1 MTAPSPF
8 RQSRTNRPMPIR
20 ETAMKLTRRNALL
33 TLGST
38 LAVPY
43 VRPSWAQAGTVNV
56 YNWSDYIGETTI
68 ADFEAETGIGVVY
81 DLYASSEE
89 MQAKMLA
96 GSTGYD
102 VVVMAGIS
110 LPSFVQAG
118 VYQKLDRARLT
129 GWSNLD
135 PEILKIVEGF
145 DPGNEYSV
153 PYMWG
158 SVGIT
163 YNLDMVRERLP
174 DADLESLDTLF
185 KPENAAKLAD
195 CGISILDSPTDIGF
209 MVLSYLGIDPNTA
222 GPAEYQ
228 KMAEAFAP
236 IRDYI
241 ATFDNAN
248 YLTAIPNGEVCA
260 VNNWSGDYGVAKARA
275 AEAGIEMN
283 LAYFVPKTGAPAWF
297 DLLCMPSDAPNTDN
311 AYLFI
316 DYLLRPEVIAACTNY
331 TGYANAN
338 KAATPFIDPAVASDP
353 AVYPD
358 ATTLAR
364 MYTPTPQTEEQD
376 REITRIWAT
385 IKSGG

>member
-1 MTAPSPF
+1 
-8 RQSRTNRPMPIR
+8 
-20 ETAMKLTRRNALL
+20 MKLTRRNALL

-38 LAVPY
+38 LAIPY

-56 YNWSDYIGETTI
+56 YNWSDYIGETTV

-81 DLYASSEE
+81 DLYSSAEE

-102 VVVMAGIS
+102 VVVMAGLS
-110 LPSFVQAG
+110 LPQFVAAG
-118 VYQKLDRARLT
+118 VYQKLDRTRLT

-135 PEILKIVEGF
+135 PEILEIVEGF

-158 SVGIT
+158 SVGVT
-163 YNLDMVRERLP
+163 YNLDMVKERLP

-209 MVLSYLGIDPNTA
+209 MVMSYLGIDPNTA

-236 IRDYI
+236 IREYI

-283 LAYFVPKTGAPAWF
+283 LAYYVPKTGAPAWF
-297 DLLCMPSDAPNTDN
+297 DLLCLPSDAPNTDN
-311 AYLFI
+311 AYTFV
-316 DYLLRPEVIAACTNY
+316 DYLLRPEVIAACSNY

-338 KAATPFIDPAVASDP
+338 QAATPFVDPAIAADP

-358 ATTLAR
+358 EATLAR
-364 MYTPTPQTEEQD
+364 MYTPAPQSEEQD

>member
-1 MTAPSPF
+1 MT
-8 RQSRTNRPMPIR
+8 
-20 ETAMKLTRRNALL
+20 LTRRNALL
-33 TLGST
+33 TLSGG
-38 LAVPY
+38 LALPY

-81 DLYASSEE
+81 DLYASAEE

-102 VVVMAGIS
+102 VVVMAGLS
-110 LPSFVQAG
+110 LPQFVTAG
-118 VYQKLDRARLT
+118 VYQKLDRAKLT

-145 DPGNEYSV
+145 DPGNEYGV

-158 SVGIT
+158 SVGVT

-174 DADLESLDTLF
+174 DADLDSLDTLF
-185 KPENAAKLAD
+185 NPENAAKLAD

-209 MVLSYLGIDPNTA
+209 MVLSYLGLDPNTA
-222 GPAEYQ
+222 GPAEYA

-241 ATFDNAN
+241 ANFDNAN

-260 VNNWSGDYGVAKARA
+260 VNSWSGDYGVAKARA

-283 LAYFVPKTGAPAWF
+283 LSYHVPKTGAPAWF
-297 DLLCMPSDAPNTDN
+297 DLLCLPADAPNTEN
-311 AYLFI
+311 GYAFLN
-316 DYLLRPEVIAACTNY
+316 YLLRPEVIAACTNY
-331 TGYANAN
+331 IGYANAN
-338 KAATPFIDPAVASDP
+338 KAATALVDPAIAADP

-358 ATTLAR
+358 AETLSR
-364 MYTPTPQTEEQD
+364 MYTPKPQSEEQD